1 MKLSM
6 TIAGVLAVS
15 VLALG
20 AAAAAPPPQSVE
32 VACRGIPEAENHLA
46 VLLSTDDVL
55 RVEPLTAREH
65 VDDPTVP
72 TGEGARIVIAAQPFV
87 TSAWL
92 QQAVDCH
99 RARNASAGGATR
111 ASRSPLDVGG
121 TTIAVT
127 AAPGTLTVNIATA
140 DRHAARE
147 VLARSM
153 ALQPRR

>member
-15 VLALG
+15 ALALG
-20 AAAAAPPPQSVE
+20 AAAAPQSVE

-55 RVEPLTAREH
+55 RVEPLTAHEH
-65 VDDPTVP
+65 LNDPTVP
-72 TGEGARIVIAAQPFV
+72 TGEGARIIVAAQPFV

-99 RARNASAGGATR
+99 RARNASAGGAPR
-111 ASRSPLDVGG
+111 ASRSPLDVDG

-127 AAPGTLTVNIATA
+127 AAPGTLTVNIATT
-140 DRHAARE
+140 DRQAARE

-153 ALQPRR
+153 ALQPKH